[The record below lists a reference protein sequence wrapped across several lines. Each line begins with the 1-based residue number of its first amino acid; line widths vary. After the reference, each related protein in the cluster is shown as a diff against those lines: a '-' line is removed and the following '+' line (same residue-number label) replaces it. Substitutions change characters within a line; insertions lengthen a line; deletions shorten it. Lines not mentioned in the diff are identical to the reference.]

1 MVGIP
6 KTLHI
11 SEHYPDR
18 MGAWMAG
25 ILKTQP
31 HFRTFFHVR
40 KIIPLQRERCPNFHL
55 NQYLRKFQNKMHP
68 GQVLG
73 CSLHRGAL
81 QSNKLERKVTSAP
94 GLAMSHLW
102 VICDSVPVL
111 VYAQRV

>member
-1 MVGIP
+1 
-6 KTLHI
+6 
-11 SEHYPDR
+11 
-18 MGAWMAG
+18 
-25 ILKTQP
+25 
-31 HFRTFFHVR
+31 
-40 KIIPLQRERCPNFHL
+40 
-55 NQYLRKFQNKMHP
+55 MHP

-111 VYAQRV
+111 VYAQRA